1 VSAKPWR
8 TPHFPHTP
16 SASGSPA
23 GLRTPGGTDPSRGLP
38 APQTPPY
45 LLTAK
50 FQISLGGAGQSA
62 DGRKEAGPPGQRRVP
77 ERRRKAP
84 RLSPR
89 PLRIPPRPG
98 RHRGWVGL
106 SRAPRLL
113 GGAGGRGFSSLPLP
127 ALSLRHGRPKVQ
139 AGGGA
144 GAPVQRVYH
153 PDYNNELTQF
163 LPRTIMLK
171 KPPGAQLG
179 FNIRGGKASQLG
191 IFISK
196 VIPDSDAHR
205 AGLQEGDQ
213 VLAVNEVDFQ
223 DIEHSKAV
231 EILKTAREISM
242 RVRFFP
248 YNYHRQK
255 ERTVH

>member
-1 VSAKPWR
+1 MPVSVCA
-8 TPHFPHTP
+8 FSP
-16 SASGSPA
+16 SPDMEGQIPYDDYPVVF
-23 GLRTPGGTDPSRGLP
+23 L
-38 APQTPPY
+38 PPY
-45 LLTAK
+45 
-50 FQISLGGAGQSA
+50 
-62 DGRKEAGPPGQRRVP
+62 ENPP
-77 ERRRKAP
+77 AW
-84 RLSPR
+84 
-89 PLRIPPRPG
+89 IPP
-98 RHRGWVGL
+98 HE
-106 SRAPRLL
+106 
-113 GGAGGRGFSSLPLP
+113 
-127 ALSLRHGRPKVQ
+127 
-139 AGGGA
+139 
-144 GAPVQRVYH
+144 RVYH

-163 LPRTIMLK
+163 LPRTITLK

-223 DIEHSKAV
+223 DIEHSKVRGAHPGYGKRTPSFVGLGNEEEPVAALGGACWPCFSFRSTSTFQAV

-248 YNYHRQK
+248 YSKYRSHRPLALETLVLVVCNCRGAWLIELFSTRNWEERGRQSLSL
-255 ERTVH
+255 ERTVPCLPVGFSPP